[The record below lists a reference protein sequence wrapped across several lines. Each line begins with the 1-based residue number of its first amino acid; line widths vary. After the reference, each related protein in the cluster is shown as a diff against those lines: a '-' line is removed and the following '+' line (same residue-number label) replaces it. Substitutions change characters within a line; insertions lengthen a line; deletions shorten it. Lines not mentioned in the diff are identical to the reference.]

1 LRQAGFW
8 RGILAELEAGHH
20 VFLAWVASATEHSP
34 GTRGA
39 KMWLSASGARQGTIG
54 GGIME
59 KKLEERAKVLLASPP
74 ESFFER
80 RTLHHSREAAG
91 ERSGMICAGSQ
102 ENLALLLRPEK
113 DRAAVAE
120 VVAAL
125 EADTP
130 GYLVLSSRGVEH
142 SNESSHPPPPS
153 PRRRPGPSPQSPS
166 ESEYREPLQN
176 LRRIAIFGGGHCGQA
191 LARQMSLLGYDVL
204 LLETRAAV
212 LPADAASLGEGV
224 EVRVV
229 DDFSQAGAGVTRPE
243 LTAAVVMTTDFPN
256 DVRALEGALRQPFPF
271 LGLMGSPAKIA
282 EIRNRLLSL
291 GCGEEDLERLVAP
304 VGLQIGSRTPP
315 EIAVSIAA
323 QVLAVREGTLSR
335 SP

>member
-59 KKLEERAKVLLASPP
+59 KKLEERAKELLASPP

-102 ENLALLLRPEK
+102 ENLSLLLRPER

-120 VVAAL
+120 LVAAL

-130 GYLVLSSRGVEH
+130 GYLILSSRGVAH
-142 SNESSHPPPPS
+142 SNESSHLPPPS
-153 PRRRPGPSPQSPS
+153 TGHDVPARPGSSPQSPS

-176 LRRIAIFGGGHCGQA
+176 PRRIAIFGGGHCGQA
-191 LARQMSLLGYDVL
+191 LARQMSLLGYDTL

-212 LPADAASLGEGV
+212 LPAKAASLGEGV

-229 DDFSQAGAGVTRPE
+229 EDFREAAAEVARPE
-243 LTAAVVMTTDFPN
+243 QTAAVVMTTDFPN

-271 LGLMGSPAKIA
+271 IGLMGSPAKIA
-282 EIRNRLLSL
+282 EIRVRLVSL
-291 GCGEEDLERLVAP
+291 GFGERDLERLAAP
-304 VGLQIGSRTPP
+304 VGLEIGSRTPP

-323 QVLAVREGTLSR
+323 QILARR
-335 SP
+335 

>member
-39 KMWLSASGARQGTIG
+39 RMWLSASGARQGTIG

-59 KKLEERAKVLLASPP
+59 KKLEERAKELLASPP

-113 DRAAVAE
+113 DRAAVAAIIE
-120 VVAAL
+120 LVERDAPGFLFVGPNGVGISA
-125 EADTP
+125 EASGD
-130 GYLVLSSRGVEH
+130 
-142 SNESSHPPPPS
+142 
-153 PRRRPGPSPQSPS
+153 
-166 ESEYREPLQN
+166 EYREPLQN
-176 LRRIAIFGGGHCGQA
+176 PRRIAIFGGGHCGQA
-191 LARQMSLLGYDVL
+191 LARQMSLLGYGVL

-212 LPADAASLGEGV
+212 LPAEAASLGEGV
-224 EVRVV
+224 EVRVAE
-229 DDFSQAGAGVTRPE
+229 DFRAAAAEVTRPE
-243 LTAAVVMTTDFPN
+243 QTAAVVMTTDFPN

-282 EIRNRLLSL
+282 EIRTRLLSL
-291 GCGEEDLERLVAP
+291 GFGEKDLERLVAP
-304 VGLQIGSRTPP
+304 VGLAIGSRTPP

-323 QVLAVREGTLSR
+323 QVLASR
-335 SP
+335 PKWQ